1 MFDGIREFVSVST
14 LGSFS
19 AAANELKVSTA
30 HVSRQIKALE
40 SRLGIKLFLRST
52 RSVEITE
59 QGQRYYQQC
68 LKVIDAMQE
77 ANDEAKQEH
86 VNMSGAIKIAAGGDY
101 SELVIGPIISKFAK
115 RHPAVKIEINFS
127 DKNQNLVENNYD
139 FAIRYG
145 ELIDSSNIA
154 KKISVRQLRFAAS
167 QSYLDEKGVPSHPKE
182 LRNHRC
188 IVSGNRQW
196 RYLENEKTRTT
207 TVDPIWKSNSAKLII
222 KHAIDGN
229 GICYLPS
236 DTIKHYDTESNLTSV
251 LSDFAYKNMP
261 TYLVYPNRDYVPKRV
276 GLLMDFIIQA
286 TSALAKDV

>member
-1 MFDGIREFVSVST
+1 MFEGIREFVCVST

-40 SRLGIKLFLRST
+40 GRLGIKLFLRST

-59 QGQRYYQQC
+59 RGQRYYQQC

-77 ANDEAKQEH
+77 ANDEAKKEQT
-86 VNMSGAIKIAAGGDY
+86 NMSGTIKIAAGGDY
-101 SELVIGPIISKFAK
+101 SELVIGPIISEFAN
-115 RHPAVKIEINFS
+115 RHPAVKIDINFN
-127 DKNQNLVENNYD
+127 DKNQNLIENNYD

-145 ELIDSSNIA
+145 ELNDSNNIA
-154 KKISVRQLRFAAS
+154 KTISVRKLRFAAS
-167 QSYLDEKGVPSHPKE
+167 QSYLREHGEPLHPRE
-182 LRNHRC
+182 LAKHRC
-188 IVSGNRQW
+188 IASGNRRW
-196 RYLENEKTRTT
+196 RFMENGKVRTT

-236 DTIKHYDTESNLTSV
+236 DTIEHFDKESKLISILAPYAHKH
-251 LSDFAYKNMP
+251 MP
-261 TYLVYPNRDYVPKRV
+261 TFLVYPDKDYVPKRV
-276 GLLMDFIIQA
+276 RLLMDFVIQE
-286 TSALAKDV
+286 TTALANHE